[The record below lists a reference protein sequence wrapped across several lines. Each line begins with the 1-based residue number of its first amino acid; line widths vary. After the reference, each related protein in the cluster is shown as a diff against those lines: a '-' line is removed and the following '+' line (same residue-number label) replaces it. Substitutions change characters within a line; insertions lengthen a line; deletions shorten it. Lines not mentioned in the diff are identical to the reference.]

1 MPGLPSPILVQTP
14 AAWRHCLAELRQQPR
29 LAVDTESNS
38 LHAYQEQVCLIQV
51 SVPGRDYVI
60 DPLSLPDLEGLGGL
74 MADPA
79 LEKVFHAAE
88 YDLLCMKRDF
98 GYQFAGLFDTMLAAR
113 ILGWDQLGLG
123 SILEQEFGI
132 KVNKRFQRANW
143 GRRPLPPEQIEYASL
158 DSHYLLALRDRLGRE
173 LTAAGRAAEARAS
186 FARVAGV
193 TPTPHAFDPDAFWG
207 LLNGRRLAPQQ
218 NAVLREL
225 YVFRDREA
233 QRRNLPVFKVFAN
246 RTLVELAEAL
256 PRRVDELEGMY
267 GLTSRVVSRYGRGLV
282 GTVRRGLRAKPPEPP
297 RRRARPPS
305 AAVARFEELRAWR
318 KRRAGER
325 GVESDVI
332 VSREALWELARG
344 NSRSAAEL
352 VGINALDDWQ
362 RREYGQ
368 ELLGVLDRT
377 RREG

>member
-1 MPGLPSPILVQTP
+1 MPGLLSPILVQTP
-14 AAWRHCLAELRQQPR
+14 AAWRDCFAELRQQPR

-38 LHAYQEQVCLIQV
+38 LYAYQEQVCLIQV
-51 SVPGRDYVI
+51 SVPGRDYII

-79 LEKVFHAAE
+79 VEKVFHAAE
-88 YDLLCMKRDF
+88 YDLLSMKRDH

-113 ILGWDQLGLG
+113 ILGWDHLGLG
-123 SILEQEFGI
+123 SILDQEFGI
-132 KVNKRFQRANW
+132 KVNKRFQRADW
-143 GRRPLPPEQIEYASL
+143 GRRPLPPEQIAYAST
-158 DSHYLLALRDRLGRE
+158 DTHYLLALRDRLERE

-186 FARVAGV
+186 FDRVAAV
-193 TPTPHAFDPDAFWG
+193 TPTPHAFDPDAFWR

-233 QRRNLPVFKVFAN
+233 QRRNLPLFKVFAN

-256 PRRVDELEGMY
+256 PRRVDELEGIY

-297 RRRARPPS
+297 RRRARPPA

-344 NSRSAAEL
+344 NPRSAAEL
-352 VGINALDDWQ
+352 AGINSLDDWQ

-368 ELLGVLDRT
+368 ELLGVLSRT